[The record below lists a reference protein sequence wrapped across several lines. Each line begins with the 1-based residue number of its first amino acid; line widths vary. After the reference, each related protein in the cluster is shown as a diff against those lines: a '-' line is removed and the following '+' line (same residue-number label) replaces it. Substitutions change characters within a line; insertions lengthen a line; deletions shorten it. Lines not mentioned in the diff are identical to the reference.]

1 MAFIRSGSTIISFAE
16 YQDVYDT
23 DPTLFDENEG
33 LTDDVVENALIRST
47 ERILSQLKNT
57 VWYRTLALQNG
68 ASVLTIPAL
77 NASKIISRANDFTD
91 LCVYYSLYQYI
102 LPKVADF
109 GLMHAGSESNEKA
122 KIGFYHEKFTTLFD
136 ELLFNSDWYDYDN
149 GGTIGVK
156 EYKPMPTNYVRI
168 R

>member
-1 MAFIRSGSTIISFAE
+1 MAFIKSGSTIISFAE
-16 YQDVYDT
+16 YQDVFDT

-33 LTDDVVENALIRST
+33 LTDDVIENALIRST

-68 ASVLTIPAL
+68 ASVLSIPAV
-77 NASKIISRANDFTD
+77 NPSKIISRANDFTD

-109 GLMHAGSESNEKA
+109 GQANGTDSNEKA
-122 KIGFYHEKFTTLFD
+122 KIGFYQEKFTSLFD
-136 ELLFNSDWYDYDN
+136 ELMLNSDWYDYDGN
-149 GGTIGVK
+149 GTVGAK
-156 EYKPMPTNYVRI
+156 EYKPMPINYVRV